1 METMFR
7 VFLVAVTIAVISV
20 IGMIVLGVCAL
31 VSTSDATDQMHT
43 TTSTSVSRPRSRY
56 QEGTSDGT
64 GDMTP
69 SEEGSVELSSDTVDP
84 TASSSGSKPDIPTP
98 NNRGQEDKSSPPENH
113 KWTNP
118 VTGTVTSD
126 KGSQGP
132 RRQHEAQMI
141 LKFRSF
147 EPSGYRQIQGS
158 NKNVDNTDRVNDLV
172 PLPYGYGRLKELLL
186 DGLWFDYFRYD
197 LINNTGYLASQIE
210 TPTDTALMRDLSV
223 VFMTHVA
230 NLRTFMNI
238 GSILSANDA
247 VDELRDKIG
256 RSGRVKRAVENYN
269 ALARIPMWNIWRNQA
284 VKQSGVFSDET
295 DGPLLITIFTVPHG
309 DANGAVLHYD
319 PPVSV
324 QDYISSGGG
333 GASMTKDR
341 GGDFQTDN
349 DELFDV
355 IIAEAS
361 YAVQWLNAR
370 ASGQD
375 DSHQSDLRKL
385 RVFTEGLRIPTGLPD
400 FREGVTIDPTHFY
413 ERLVNGALMY
423 KVTTPLMT
431 SSRIHSSWT
440 LRLFSSGHL
449 TGISNAT
456 TSGGLVRERYSWFSR
471 VTPISIHT
479 RPTTTVQSFLQAL
492 RGRGMSPRVRR
503 KSGPIGLCGTNSHV
517 AGRTRTSTHR

>member
-1 METMFR
+1 
-7 VFLVAVTIAVISV
+7 
-20 IGMIVLGVCAL
+20 
-31 VSTSDATDQMHT
+31 
-43 TTSTSVSRPRSRY
+43 
-56 QEGTSDGT
+56 
-64 GDMTP
+64 
-69 SEEGSVELSSDTVDP
+69 
-84 TASSSGSKPDIPTP
+84 
-98 NNRGQEDKSSPPENH
+98 
-113 KWTNP
+113 
-118 VTGTVTSD
+118 
-126 KGSQGP
+126 
-132 RRQHEAQMI
+132 
-141 LKFRSF
+141 
-147 EPSGYRQIQGS
+147 
-158 NKNVDNTDRVNDLV
+158 
-172 PLPYGYGRLKELLL
+172 
-186 DGLWFDYFRYD
+186 
-197 LINNTGYLASQIE
+197 
-210 TPTDTALMRDLSV
+210 MRDLSV

-423 KVTTPLMT
+423 KVDDTTDDFFADPFVLDPEAIFLRT
-431 SSRIHSSWT
+431 SHRNLERDDFWWVGAGEVFVVQP
-440 LRLFSSGHL
+440 R
-449 TGISNAT
+449 NADLNPHEANYYGT
-456 TSGGLVRERYSWFSR
+456 IFPAGTSGPGNVAKGAEEIRSDRTVWYEFARGWTDKNFYSSE
-471 VTPISIHT
+471 IA
-479 RPTTTVQSFLQAL
+479 PTDE
-492 RGRGMSPRVRR
+492 
-503 KSGPIGLCGTNSHV
+503 
-517 AGRTRTSTHR
+517 